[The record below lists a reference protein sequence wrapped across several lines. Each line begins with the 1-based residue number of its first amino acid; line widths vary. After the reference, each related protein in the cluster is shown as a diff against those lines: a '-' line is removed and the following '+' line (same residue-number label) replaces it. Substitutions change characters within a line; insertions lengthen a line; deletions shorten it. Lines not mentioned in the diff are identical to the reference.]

1 MRNIQNFGQFI
12 QSLFLKHKVIYT
24 LSILGIFSL
33 IIYFTQIYP
42 GEDIKNSSSVYKEP
56 TVIVYQV
63 DSNYP
68 PFSFVNEGDLI
79 GFDFYLTNI
88 IFPTHSYILDYST
101 DTWDNVYSR
110 LVNEE
115 IDLAGIIAVTEERK
129 KEVLFTKPLFNS
141 YVSCF
146 TLQDFGS
153 ITIDDL
159 STLKVGVGS
168 GYYTESILKNE
179 LKIDYIAYSSI
190 QDAIDDLQ
198 NGTIDV
204 LFENSDL
211 IRNILIKQNLSGI
224 IISNLSNLYPREH
237 AYAVSKNH
245 PEIVTFMNTR
255 IDELIKN
262 DVFEEIYMSYFYEH
276 SDTYYNAKNSE
287 AFALGLIIVAAII
300 GVLVILGEIIRKLKA
315 KLSLKVFQL
324 EQTNA
329 KLTSIHQEL
338 QDKYVEIRTL
348 AYINMVTGLPNRNQL
363 RHDINEMIKESH
375 SKAVLM
381 MVDLDRFNE
390 INDAFGHTI
399 GDSVIREIS
408 TRFKKIVP
416 DEGKLYN
423 VNGEEFVFV
432 GRPLDREIFKHKAR
446 QVLDAIHLPI
456 NANENEIRLTGGIGV
471 VFYPEHGHNFDELIR
486 NLDIAMMQSKRT
498 KNEITIFEERMG
510 HEFEERTELHKRLRT
525 ALENK
530 EFVLHYQPIIEIST
544 NSIKGFEAL
553 IRWNHP
559 LKGIQSPYSFIP
571 AAEESRLIIPIGS
584 WVIEEAC
591 RFIKSINETLKSN
604 FTISINI
611 SSIQIIQD
619 DFILMVKSILNKCD
633 VKPNLIEFEITE
645 SIFLTNIDYAIDCL
659 KELQSIGISISIDDF
674 GTGYSSLSYI
684 KDLPLNVLKIDKSFI
699 DTIHLSDK
707 NLSLAQSIIS
717 IGHTLGLSLIAEG
730 VEDSQQLKILQELK
744 CDQIQGY
751 LISKPLSLNDLIKF
765 IHEKT
770 S

>member
-1 MRNIQNFGQFI
+1 MKNIRHFWLSFI
-12 QSLFLKHKVIYT
+12 ALFMKHKVIYT
-24 LSILGIFSL
+24 LSFLLLFSL
-33 IIYFTQIYP
+33 LIYFTRIYQ
-42 GEDIKNSSSVYKEP
+42 GEDIKNSSSIYTDPE
-56 TVIVYQV
+56 VIVYQV

-101 DTWDNVYSR
+101 DTWDNVYHR
-110 LVNEE
+110 LINQE
-115 IDLAGIIAVTEERK
+115 IDLAGVIAVTEERK

-141 YVSCF
+141 YVSVF

-153 ITIDDL
+153 ISIDDL
-159 STLKVGVGS
+159 SSLRVGVGE
-168 GYYTESILKNE
+168 GYYTESILKND
-179 LKIDYIAYSSI
+179 LKISYKAYPNL
-190 QDAIDDLQ
+190 QDSIDDLLS
-198 NGTIDV
+198 GKIDV
-204 LFENSDL
+204 LFENSHL

-224 IISNLSNLYPREH
+224 IVSNISNLYPREH
-237 AYAVSKNH
+237 AYAVSIDR
-245 PEIVTFMNTR
+245 PDLVEFMNTR
-255 IDELIKN
+255 IDELISN

-276 SDTYYNAKNSE
+276 SDTYYNSKNSE
-287 AFALGLIIVAAII
+287 TIAIGLIVFAGII
-300 GVLVILGEIIRKLKA
+300 GILVILGEIIRKLKS

-324 EQTNA
+324 EETNA
-329 KLTSIHQEL
+329 KLTTTYQEL

-363 RHDINEMIKESH
+363 RHDISELIKEPH

-399 GDSVIREIS
+399 GDIVIREIA

-416 DEGKLYN
+416 IEGKLYN

-432 GRPLDREIFKHKAR
+432 GRPVNRSIFKHKAHEI
-446 QVLDAIHLPI
+446 LNAIHLPI
-456 NANENEIRLTGGIGV
+456 NANENEIQLTGGIGI
-471 VFYPEHGHNFDELIR
+471 VFYPEHGHTFDELIR
-486 NLDIAMMQSKRT
+486 NLDIAMMQSKRY
-498 KNEITIFEERMG
+498 KNELTIFEERMG
-510 HEFEERTELHKRLRT
+510 YEFEERTELHKRLRT

-530 EFVLHYQPIIEIST
+530 EFILHYQPIIEIST
-544 NSIKGFEAL
+544 NSIIGFEAL

-559 LKGIQSPYSFIP
+559 IKGIQSPWSFIP
-571 AAEESRLIIPIGS
+571 VAEESRLIVPIGN

-591 RFIKSINETLKSN
+591 HFIKEINQTFNSN
-604 FTISINI
+604 YSISINI

-619 DFILMVKSILNKCD
+619 DFIQTIKSILSTIEVN
-633 VKPNLIEFEITE
+633 PSLLEFEITE
-645 SIFLTNIDYAIDCL
+645 SVFLNDLELAINSL
-659 KELQSIGISISIDDF
+659 KELQSLGISISIDDF

-707 NLSLAQSIIS
+707 NLNLAQSIIS
-717 IGHTLGLSLIAEG
+717 IGHTLGLNLIAEG
-730 VEDSQQLKILQELK
+730 VEDARQYEILQDLN
-744 CDQIQGY
+744 CDYVQGY
-751 LISKPLSLNDLIKF
+751 LFSKPLNSDDLIKY
-765 IHEKT
+765 IHERT
-770 S
+770 L

>member
-1 MRNIQNFGQFI
+1 MN
-12 QSLFLKHKVIYT
+12 HKVIYT
-24 LSILGIFSL
+24 LSFLLLFSL
-33 IIYFTQIYP
+33 FIYFTRIYQ
-42 GEDIKNSSSVYKEP
+42 GEDIKNSSSVYTDPE
-56 TVIVYQV
+56 VIVYQV

-101 DTWDNVYSR
+101 DTWDNVYPR
-110 LVNEE
+110 LVNRE

-141 YVSCF
+141 FVSVF

-153 ITIDDL
+153 ISIDDL
-159 STLKVGVGS
+159 SSLRVGVGE
-168 GYYTESILKNE
+168 GYYTESILKND
-179 LKIDYIAYSSI
+179 LKIKYIAYPNI
-190 QDAIDDLQ
+190 QDAVDDLLI
-198 NGTIDV
+198 GKIDV
-204 LFENSDL
+204 LFENSHL

-224 IISNLSNLYPREH
+224 IVSNISNLYPREH
-237 AYAVSKNH
+237 AYAVSKDR
-245 PEIVTFMNTR
+245 PDLVTFMNTR
-255 IDELIKN
+255 IDELISN

-276 SDTYYNAKNSE
+276 SDTYYNSKNSE
-287 AFALGLIIVAAII
+287 TIAIGLIVFAGII
-300 GVLVILGEIIRKLKA
+300 GVLVILGEIIRKLKS

-324 EQTNA
+324 EETNT
-329 KLTSIHQEL
+329 KLTTTYQEL

-363 RHDINEMIKESH
+363 RHDISELIKEPH

-399 GDSVIREIS
+399 GDLVIREIA

-423 VNGEEFVFV
+423 VNGEEFVLV
-432 GRPLDREIFKHKAR
+432 GRPIDRAIFKHKAHE
-446 QVLDAIHLPI
+446 VLNAIHQPI
-456 NANENEIRLTGGIGV
+456 NANENEIRLSGGIGV
-471 VFYPEHGHNFDELIR
+471 VFYPEHGRTFDELIR
-486 NLDIAMMQSKRT
+486 NLDIAMMQSKRY
-498 KNEITIFEERMG
+498 KNEITIFEDKMG
-510 HEFEERTELHKRLRT
+510 LEFEERTELHKRLRT

-530 EFVLHYQPIIEIST
+530 EFVLHYQPIIDI
-544 NSIKGFEAL
+544 NSNLIKGFEAL

-559 LKGIQSPYSFIP
+559 TKGIQAPWSFIP
-571 AAEESRLIIPIGS
+571 AAEESRLIVPIGN

-591 RFIKSINETLKSN
+591 HLIKKINQTFNSN
-604 FTISINI
+604 YTISINI

-619 DFILMVKSILNKCD
+619 DFIQSVKSILSTTEVN
-633 VKPNLIEFEITE
+633 PSLLEFEITE
-645 SIFLTNIDYAIDCL
+645 SVFLNDIDIAINCL

-717 IGHTLGLSLIAEG
+717 IGHTLGLNLIAEG
-730 VEDSQQLKILQELK
+730 VEDARQYQILQELN
-744 CDQIQGY
+744 CDQVQGY
-751 LISKPLSLNDLIKF
+751 LFSKPLNLDDLIKY
-765 IHEKT
+765 IHERT